1 MKKYMVLRKIGIFN
15 AEEVRQFDN
24 LDDARMF
31 RNLLS
36 SSEENER
43 IQYNI
48 VEVLEQGVYSPTS
61 LLQLTIHN
69 VCSYNMQLNLFDDIT
84 SVANK
89 MYKNRTG
96 RAQALYRDSIPIA
109 QQHPQDSIS
118 RQLQL
123 YKCYCL
129 VPLFPRSTYHTS
141 SSIKARITIPTS
153 CYAEKRYMV
162 ETSNFKTARI

>member
-1 MKKYMVLRKIGIFN
+1 MKKYMILRKIGIFN

-48 VEVLEQGVYSPTS
+48 VEVLEQGFIP
-61 LLQLTIHN
+61 LLPCFNLPYT

-84 SVANK
+84 SVANE
-89 MYKNRTG
+89 MYKNRIV
-96 RAQALYRDSIPIA
+96 RIQALRRDSIPIA

-118 RQLQL
+118 NQLQL

-129 VPLFPRSTYHTS
+129 VPLSPDQL
-141 SSIKARITIPTS
+141 TIHRLLLRL
-153 CYAEKRYMV
+153 A
-162 ETSNFKTARI
+162 

>member
-1 MKKYMVLRKIGIFN
+1 MKRYMILKKVGTFS
-15 AEEVRQFDN
+15 ADEVRQFDN

-31 RNLLS
+31 RNLLNT
-36 SSEENER
+36 SEDCKHVEF
-43 IQYNI
+43 IV
-48 VEVLEQGVYSPTS
+48 VEVLEQGFIP
-61 LLQLTIHN
+61 LLPCFNLPYN

-89 MYKNRTG
+89 MYKNRIG
-96 RAQALYRDSIPIA
+96 RAQALQQDSIPIA
-109 QQHPQDSIS
+109 QQHPQDSTS
-118 RQLQL
+118 KQLQL

-129 VPLFPRSTYHTS
+129 VPLSPRSTYHTLS
-141 SSIKARITIPTS
+141 SNKARVTIPTS

>member
-1 MKKYMVLRKIGIFN
+1 MKKYMILKKVGIFN
-15 AEEVRQFDN
+15 ADEVRQFDN

-31 RNLLS
+31 RNLLNT
-36 SSEENER
+36 SEEYER
-43 IQYNI
+43 TQYFI

-61 LLQLTIHN
+61 LLQLTTHN
-69 VCSYNMQLNLFDDIT
+69 VCSYNMQLNLFDNIT

-89 MYKNRTG
+89 MYKNRIV
-96 RAQALYRDSIPIA
+96 RAQALYKDSIPIA

-129 VPLFPRSTYHTS
+129 VPLSPRSTYHTQS
-141 SSIKARITIPTS
+141 SNKARVTIPTS

>member
-31 RNLLS
+31 RNLLNT
-36 SSEENER
+36 SEENER

-48 VEVLEQGVYSPTS
+48 VEVLEQGFIP
-61 LLQLTIHN
+61 LLPCFNLPYN

-89 MYKNRTG
+89 MYKNRMG
-96 RAQALYRDSIPIA
+96 KAQALQQDSIPIA

-118 RQLQL
+118 KQLQL

-129 VPLFPRSTYHTS
+129 VPLSPRSTYHTQS
-141 SSIKARITIPTS
+141 SNKARVTIPTS

>member
-1 MKKYMVLRKIGIFN
+1 MKRYMILKKVGTFS
-15 AEEVRQFDN
+15 ADEVRQFDN

-31 RNLLS
+31 RNLLNT
-36 SSEENER
+36 SEDCKHVEF
-43 IQYNI
+43 IV

-89 MYKNRTG
+89 IYKNRIG
-96 RAQALYRDSIPIA
+96 RAQALQQDSIPIA

-118 RQLQL
+118 KQLQL

-129 VPLFPRSTYHTS
+129 VPLFPRSTYHTLS
-141 SSIKARITIPTS
+141 SNKARVTIPTS

>member
-1 MKKYMVLRKIGIFN
+1 MKRYMILKKVGTFS
-15 AEEVRQFDN
+15 ADEVRQFDN

-31 RNLLS
+31 RNLLNT
-36 SSEENER
+36 SEDCKHVEF
-43 IQYNI
+43 IV
-48 VEVLEQGVYSPTS
+48 VEVLEQGFIP
-61 LLQLTIHN
+61 LLPCFNLPYN

-84 SVANK
+84 NVANK
-89 MYKNRTG
+89 IYKNRIG
-96 RAQALYRDSIPIA
+96 RAQALHRDSIPIA

-118 RQLQL
+118 KQLQL

-129 VPLFPRSTYHTS
+129 VPLSPRSTYHTS

>member
-48 VEVLEQGVYSPTS
+48 VEVLEQGFIP
-61 LLQLTIHN
+61 LLPCFNLPYI

-84 SVANK
+84 NVANK
-89 MYKNRTG
+89 MYKNRIS
-96 RAQALYRDSIPIA
+96 RAQALHRNSIPIA

-118 RQLQL
+118 KQLQL

-129 VPLFPRSTYHTS
+129 VPLSPRSTYHTQS
-141 SSIKARITIPTS
+141 SNKARITIPTS

>member
-1 MKKYMVLRKIGIFN
+1 MKKYMILKKVGTFS
-15 AEEVRQFDN
+15 ADEVRQFDN

-31 RNLLS
+31 RNLLNT
-36 SSEENER
+36 SEDCKHVEF
-43 IQYNI
+43 IV
-48 VEVLEQGVYSPTS
+48 VEVLEQGFIP
-61 LLQLTIHN
+61 LLPCFNLPYT

-89 MYKNRTG
+89 MYKNRIG
-96 RAQALYRDSIPIA
+96 RAQALHRDSIPIA

-118 RQLQL
+118 KQLQL

-129 VPLFPRSTYHTS
+129 VPLSPRSTYHTQ

>member
-1 MKKYMVLRKIGIFN
+1 MKKYMILKKVGTFS
-15 AEEVRQFDN
+15 ADEVRQFDN

-31 RNLLS
+31 RNLLNT
-36 SSEENER
+36 SEDCKHVEF
-43 IQYNI
+43 IV
-48 VEVLEQGVYSPTS
+48 VEVLEQGFIP
-61 LLQLTIHN
+61 LLPCFNLPYT
-69 VCSYNMQLNLFDDIT
+69 VCSYNMQLNLFDDTT

-89 MYKNRTG
+89 IYKNRIG
-96 RAQALYRDSIPIA
+96 RAQALHRDSIPIA

-129 VPLFPRSTYHTS
+129 VPISPRSTYHTQ

>member
-1 MKKYMVLRKIGIFN
+1 MKKYMILKKVGIFN
-15 AEEVRQFDN
+15 ADEVRQFDN

-31 RNLLS
+31 RNLLNA
-36 SSEENER
+36 SEEYER
-43 IQYNI
+43 TQYFI
-48 VEVLEQGVYSPTS
+48 VEVLEQGFIP
-61 LLQLTIHN
+61 LLPCFNLPYNI
-69 VCSYNMQLNLFDDIT
+69 CSYNMQLNLFDDIA

-89 MYKNRTG
+89 MYKNRIG
-96 RAQALYRDSIPIA
+96 RAQALHRDSIPIA

-118 RQLQL
+118 KQLQL

-129 VPLFPRSTYHTS
+129 VPLSPRSTYHTQS
-141 SSIKARITIPTS
+141 SNKARVTIPTS

>member
-1 MKKYMVLRKIGIFN
+1 MKRYMILKKIGTFS
-15 AEEVRQFDN
+15 ADEVRQFDN

-31 RNLLS
+31 RNLLNT
-36 SSEENER
+36 SEDCKHVEF
-43 IQYNI
+43 IV
-48 VEVLEQGVYSPTS
+48 VEVLEQGFIP
-61 LLQLTIHN
+61 LLPCFNLPYI

-89 MYKNRTG
+89 IYKNRIV
-96 RAQALYRDSIPIA
+96 RAQALQQDSIPIA

-118 RQLQL
+118 KQLQL

-129 VPLFPRSTYHTS
+129 VPLSPRSTYHTLS
-141 SSIKARITIPTS
+141 SNKARVTIPTS